1 MAVFFIFFIDTVN
14 STITYPARRNT
25 LSNARSLQDTPHT
38 LSTIFFIFSTRS
50 AIRYLITEFTSIN
63 TLIVIT
69 FNLAQRTATYI
80 NKTKETYKQT
90 ELNNSLAYSCFH
102 LIHLDSQ
109 LYHHTSMTMEYRSTD
124 HHKNVKDCHKT
135 DLKNHK
141 QNKNDAI
148 EEKVREIQ
156 LIDNAYLN
164 K

>member
-14 STITYPARRNT
+14 STVTYPVRRNT

-124 HHKNVKDCHKT
+124 HHKNVKDHHKT
-135 DLKNHK
+135 DLKTT
-141 QNKNDAI
+141 NKTKMMRLKRRL
-148 EEKVREIQ
+148 EKY
-156 LIDNAYLN
+156 N
-164 K
+164 